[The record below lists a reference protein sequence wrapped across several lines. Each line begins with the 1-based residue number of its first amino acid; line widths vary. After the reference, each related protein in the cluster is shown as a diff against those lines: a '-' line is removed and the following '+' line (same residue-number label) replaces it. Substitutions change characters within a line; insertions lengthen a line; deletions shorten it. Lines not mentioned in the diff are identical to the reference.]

1 MVHNYKNIIM
11 NTTYNS
17 NDDHIKIQSLP
28 PYKIYNYVT
37 SPRKISFQ
45 QWLDEPV
52 CDYEKPWTRYG
63 DFFTHKHF
71 IIDYCHDLLDI
82 ISKNNYSIK
91 NEKQF
96 KNEIATFIYRLSK
109 ERH

>member
-1 MVHNYKNIIM
+1 MS
-11 NTTYNS
+11 TTFQK
-17 NDDHIKIQSLP
+17 DIEIQSLP
-28 PYKIYNYVT
+28 PYKIYNYIT

-45 QWLDEPV
+45 RWLEEPV
-52 CDYEKPWTRYG
+52 CDYEKEWCRYG
-63 DFFTHKHF
+63 DVFTHKQY
-71 IIDYCHDLLDI
+71 ISEYCNDLLDKL
-82 ISKNNYSIK
+82 SKNNYTIS